1 MALVLA
7 HNSVL
12 SDWLSFFSSLFWPLV
27 SLVAVILFKDQIRDL
42 INRVKR
48 VKVGGIETEFEQPVD
63 ESVIEPAA
71 IHTDVSDIE
80 PPLPEAP
87 VGLDMI
93 GLLAP
98 GGFLT
103 ERGVDQVIRQS
114 GFLKPNEEVL
124 AHLLLLKT
132 TKQRTWLVA
141 TSDWIFCLLD
151 DERTRLA
158 SVADGEH
165 VVPVSGTRVRHSTGG
180 IDVPLN
186 EVTTEPGIG
195 TERKLEIDSVALGQ
209 LAERGAPKRLR
220 NNVDSKAGGIDVR
233 RRETNSG
240 DGNAVTERQR
250 GRYLV
255 ALDRELDEIAFVFF
269 SRFSRLS
276 PSALTN
282 GSQGLHQSGEH

>member
-63 ESVIEPAA
+63 ESVIERAA
-71 IHTDVSDIE
+71 IPTDVPDIE

-98 GGFLT
+98 GGWLT

-151 DERTRLA
+151 DERTREGGRVIQWRQPRDAARHTSTKPSPEYPNLGRVNIGEKRNWLYSRSLHPEADELIRNIEALA
-158 SVADGEH
+158 G
-165 VVPVSGTRVRHSTGG
+165 
-180 IDVPLN
+180 
-186 EVTTEPGIG
+186 
-195 TERKLEIDSVALGQ
+195 
-209 LAERGAPKRLR
+209 
-220 NNVDSKAGGIDVR
+220 
-233 RRETNSG
+233 
-240 DGNAVTERQR
+240 
-250 GRYLV
+250 
-255 ALDRELDEIAFVFF
+255 
-269 SRFSRLS
+269 
-276 PSALTN
+276 
-282 GSQGLHQSGEH
+282 